1 MYVEHD
7 RKHGCGY
14 AVYTDTNGCAR
25 VTGKCG
31 EVLSVVVRKDG
42 YYKTSFDVKYPLEN
56 VSSPIVNGKWQPY
69 PFEDSVVLKL
79 IRTPIPLVSR
89 HGIYKQKWLHS
100 DMKDMAYLFVFKLY
114 DQLTQEGV
122 LK

>member
-1 MYVEHD
+1 MEHD

-56 VSSPIVNGKWQPY
+56 VSSPIVNGI
-69 PFEDSVVLKL
+69 D
-79 IRTPIPLVSR
+79 I
-89 HGIYKQKWLHS
+89 
-100 DMKDMAYLFVFKLY
+100 D
-114 DQLTQEGV
+114 
-122 LK
+122 